1 MKKEPFVIF
10 GFDMETD
17 IGSWTR
23 EYRGLKKGTP
33 IILDILDKG
42 KVRATF
48 FFTADAAKNNPEI
61 VQQIRGRGHEI
72 GNHSLY
78 HETVGEALFYM
89 PYDSNPLLAE
99 EVKPR
104 LEKATEILAKIA
116 GERPVS
122 FRAPRLFGGVQVI
135 RVLQEIGFLV
145 DASYPT
151 YYYGQPFEPYHPSRE
166 NWTIPGDSKILEI
179 PIFSDLSLPTK
190 DPYKRD
196 RDQWP
201 KLRLEGAA
209 ALKHSVDSFAEFCH
223 REGKVITLCFYLHP
237 WEFVNMPKTIDSPEA
252 RIELKEVL
260 WKNCG
265 DRTAKELEDFLSL
278 LKNDGA
284 KFFTAQN
291 FFKFWESNYCPL
303 HKKGKHLLIK

>member
-1 MKKEPFVIF
+1 MKKNLFVIF

-23 EYRGLKKGTP
+23 EYKGLREGTHV
-33 IILDILDKG
+33 ILEILNEAKI
-42 KVRATF
+42 KATF
-48 FFTADAAKNNPEI
+48 FFTADAAQSNPEM
-61 VQQIRGRGHEI
+61 VYLVRQQGHEI
-72 GNHSLY
+72 ANHSLH

-104 LEKATEILAKIA
+104 LEKATEILTRIA

-122 FRAPRLFGGVQVI
+122 FRAPRLFGGAQVI
-135 RVLQEIGFLV
+135 RVLEEIGFLV
-145 DASYPT
+145 DCSYPT
-151 YYYGQPFEPYHPSRE
+151 YYYGEPFLPYHPSRE
-166 NWTIPGDSKILEI
+166 NWTIPGDSKILEV

-201 KLRLEGAA
+201 KLRLEGAT
-209 ALKHSVDSFAEFCH
+209 ALKRSVDNFAKLCQKRGET
-223 REGKVITLCFYLHP
+223 ITLCFYLHP
-237 WEFVNMPKTIDSPEA
+237 WEFVPMPKIVNSPEA
-252 RIELKEVL
+252 RIELKEAV

-265 DRTAKELEDFLSL
+265 DKTAKELEDFISL
-278 LKNDGA
+278 LKNDEA
-284 KFFTAQN
+284 KFFTAKD
-291 FFKFWESNYCPL
+291 FFKFWEKNFCPL
-303 HKKGKHLLIK
+303 HKKEK